1 MTSLCG
7 AHAGEADGPQ
17 TDPYTTTHELRP
29 SEITQKGLKHSM
41 RNTIERGTALSVL
54 LSFDTPA
61 MQGQLKREISGQRL
75 GQRTY
80 PTQSALLLS
89 YKSV

>member
-1 MTSLCG
+1 
-7 AHAGEADGPQ
+7 
-17 TDPYTTTHELRP
+17 
-29 SEITQKGLKHSM
+29 M

-80 PTQSALLLS
+80 PTQSALLSS
-89 YKSV
+89 YKSIWERLFRD